1 MNEDHFFAT
10 VRPLFNGHF
19 TPEQMDGMRAIVAY
33 PVDDPRYTAYML
45 ATAFHETAQE
55 MQPVN
60 ERGGNSYFHDR
71 YDITGSHK
79 DTAQRL
85 GNTFEGDGIKYHGRG
100 LPQLT
105 GRANYDKLG
114 KRLGIDLVGNPDLAL
129 HDDVAVKIMGVGM
142 TEGLFTGKTLATYF
156 NATTDD
162 PLNARKIVNWL
173 DCAALIAS
181 YHNVFK
187 AALA

>member
-33 PVDDPRYTAYML
+33 PVDDPRFTYYML
-45 ATAFHETAQE
+45 ATAFHETSQE
-55 MQPVN
+55 MQPIN

-71 YDITGSHK
+71 YDIGGSHPAIAH
-79 DTAQRL
+79 DL
-85 GNTFEGDGIKYHGRG
+85 GNIHPGDGVLYHGRG

-105 GRANYDKLG
+105 GRANYNKLG
-114 KRLGIDLVGNPDLAL
+114 ERLGIDLIGNPDLAL
-129 HDDVAVKIMGVGM
+129 QDDIAVKIMAVGM
-142 TEGLFTGKTLATYF
+142 TEGLFTGRKLATYF

-162 PLNARKIVNWL
+162 PFNARRTVNVL

-187 AALA
+187 SALA